1 MIIRY
6 YNNSMVVCVHAELL
20 HCLVCVCACVRV
32 CVHACVCACMY
43 ACGMRV
49 CACVCA
55 RVCAWLCVCVCV
67 CVCVRVYVRVC
78 ARVTIHV
85 PASVCIC
92 SNTHVSCFQVL
103 LIRWQNLDN
112 PTTVESTG
120 RLRLDG
126 KTPASGATWRLR
138 RTKLK
143 QNFFANSSL
152 K

>member
-55 RVCAWLCVCVCV
+55 RVCAWLCVCV